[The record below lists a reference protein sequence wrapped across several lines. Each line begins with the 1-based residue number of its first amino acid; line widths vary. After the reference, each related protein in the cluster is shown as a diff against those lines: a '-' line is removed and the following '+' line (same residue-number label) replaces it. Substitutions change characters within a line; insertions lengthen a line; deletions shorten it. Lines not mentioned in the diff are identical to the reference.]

1 MVSDSSTYMRMSL
14 GLPAEVRSPTPAIE
28 RWLLAQWQLLVP
40 SRTRFWWGSAPIA
53 LELFATSA
61 EVRYQVAASDVTAR
75 ELTPALMAGYF
86 PQAECQE
93 VAFAWPEEVCTM
105 VAEVGLV
112 APGWV
117 DLAPEPAVDIVTGL
131 LNALIPSSGVQ
142 AVLLQWLVR
151 PARLRWD
158 DAPTPGFWVT
168 GRLAVGGSAPSACVA
183 QGRRVVGA
191 LGQVAGPNRVRA
203 SRFRSMAD
211 IAPMRTCRWPRRLL
225 PKAEPCT
232 PRQLAYLYHPP
243 PEPGRVDLLRV
254 SGSPRLAAAPFAGG
268 VTLGEGRDYAGRPCP
283 VGIPVQDLMR
293 HLLVIG
299 PSGSGKTTLLAHLA
313 RQLVEAGV
321 GVTVLDPHGGLV
333 DNIART
339 YPHERLGR
347 GALLRIADIE
357 RPIGINPFQARDAF
371 LAADDFVEVLRR
383 VTGRSHWGPVLDLAL
398 RHVAIAMSETGG
410 TLVEAVRLLE
420 DSVYR
425 DRVRA
430 VVGNRATSRFLERAA
445 DSSPRLQPALTRLHR
460 LTSANWIRNVL
471 GQTETTVDV
480 RAVMDDG
487 RSLLMDLSG
496 FGLGAAQL
504 MGSLLLL
511 ILRQAALGRRPRSR
525 PHVVM
530 IDEAALFLSTT
541 VAELLDQ
548 ARKYNVGLIVA
559 AQRLGQL
566 EPESVRNALL
576 ANVGSTIAFRI
587 HDRDEA
593 RALARRGAIA
603 AFTDEA
609 LMRLPRF
616 EAYAHLTVADDRR
629 QPAWVRIPAPPADH
643 QDASVVAAELLRAG
657 RQYTRPRAEV
667 EAELD
672 RRELELDSADPEV
685 LNPDDTID
693 PFRAHAA

>member
-1 MVSDSSTYMRMSL
+1 
-14 GLPAEVRSPTPAIE
+14 
-28 RWLLAQWQLLVP
+28 
-40 SRTRFWWGSAPIA
+40 
-53 LELFATSA
+53 
-61 EVRYQVAASDVTAR
+61 
-75 ELTPALMAGYF
+75 MAGYF
-86 PQAECQE
+86 PQVECHE
-93 VAFAWPEEVCTM
+93 VGFEWPEESGCTM
-105 VAEVGLV
+105 VAEIGLA

-117 DLAPEPAVDIVTGL
+117 NLAPEPAVDIVTGL
-131 LNALIPSSGVQ
+131 LNALTPASGVQ
-142 AVLLQWLVR
+142 VVLLQWLVR

-158 DAPTPGFWVT
+158 EAPAPGLWVA
-168 GRLAVGGSAPSACVA
+168 GRLVTAGVTPAACVA
-183 QGRRVVGA
+183 QGRRVFGA
-191 LGQVAGPNRVRA
+191 LGQVAGANRVRA
-203 SRFRSMAD
+203 SRFHTAVD
-211 IAPMRTCRWPRRLL
+211 IAPMRTCRWPRRLF

-243 PEPGRVDLLRV
+243 SEPGRLDFLGT
-254 SGSPRLAAAPFAGG
+254 SASPRLPAAPCTGG
-268 VTLGEGRDYAGRPCP
+268 VTVGEGRTQAGGPCS
-283 VGIPVQDLMR
+283 VAIPVRDLMR
-293 HLLVIG
+293 HLLVVG

-313 RQLVEAGV
+313 RHLVDRGV

-333 DNIART
+333 EGIART
-339 YPHERLGR
+339 YPRERAGE
-347 GALLRIADIE
+347 GALLRIADTE
-357 RPIGINPFQARDAF
+357 HPIGINPFQAQDAF
-371 LAADDFVEVLRR
+371 LAADDFVEILRR

-430 VVGNRATSRFLERAA
+430 AVGNRATSRFLERAD
-445 DSSPRLQPALTRLHR
+445 DSSARLQPALTRLHR

-471 GQTETTVDV
+471 GQTETTVDA

-487 RSLLMDLSG
+487 RSMLIDLSG
-496 FGLGAAQL
+496 LGLGAAQL
-504 MGSLLLL
+504 KGSLLLL
-511 ILRQAALGRRPRSR
+511 ILRQAALGRQPRTR
-525 PHVVM
+525 PHVVI

-576 ANVGSTIAFRI
+576 ANVGSTIAFRM

-593 RALARRGAIA
+593 RALARRGAVA

-629 QPAWVRIPAPPADH
+629 QPAWVRIPAPPGDH
-643 QDASVVAAELLRAG
+643 EDASMVTAELLRAG
-657 RQYTRPRAEV
+657 RRYTRPRAEV

-672 RRELELDSADPEV
+672 RRELELDSAEPEV
-685 LNPDDTID
+685 LNPDDIID